1 MFIRRLMAM
10 AAGGLVLTLAT
21 GQRSPLQAQEGATV
35 EADVDIVREVNARNL
50 AEIRMGE
57 ITRKMTTDE
66 GVRRFGDLMI
76 ADHSNMHRQWSAL
89 VGKDGKPFR
98 TGLGD
103 QPALNAEVRRIEKL
117 PGNQFDREYLA
128 AMIRH
133 HEENV
138 RFFQDK
144 ASSARSTQVRELLT
158 SGLPVL
164 QQHLNLAVQEG
175 RRYGLAPAVAT
186 GGQGVP
192 PNVPVATPNVPA
204 QNAPV
209 AGQNW
214 PVTNKKDRDDFKKD
228 GKFVREAIADNTLE
242 IRLAQVAET
251 KTTDPAVRQLA
262 KRVLDDRTVMQSRWL
277 ALASRHGLNLKA
289 GMGPRHRDK
298 VKRMEKTSGGDFDRA
313 YPTMLIQS
321 NQDYVE
327 YFQKEGRATQ
337 SSQVRSLAASDL
349 VTLRQHL
356 SQAKQVGSQ
365 HGVDTTAALRA
376 RNLSS
381 YRNYKK

>member
-1 MFIRRLMAM
+1 MSLRRLTAL
-10 AAGGLVLTLAT
+10 AGGLVITLAT
-21 GQRSPLQAQEGATV
+21 GQLSPLHAQATATV
-35 EADVDIVREVNARNL
+35 EADADIVREVNARNL
-50 AEIRMGE
+50 AEIRLGE
-57 ITRKMTTDE
+57 ITKKMTTDE

-76 ADHSNMHRQWSAL
+76 ADHSNMYRQWSAL

-103 QPALNAEVRRIEKL
+103 QSALNAEVRRIEKL

-138 RFFQDK
+138 RFFQTS
-144 ASSARSTQVRELLT
+144 ANSARSTQVRDLLT

-186 GGQGVP
+186 AAPSYVP
-192 PNVPVATPNVPA
+192 PATPPAAPAAQNPTVADQNPVAS
-204 QNAPV
+204 
-209 AGQNW
+209 
-214 PVTNKKDRDDFKKD
+214 KKDREDFKKD
-228 GKFVREAIADNTLE
+228 YKFVREAIADNTVE

-251 KTTDPAVRQLA
+251 KTTDPSVRQLA
-262 KRVLDDRTVMQSRWL
+262 KRILDDRNAMQSRWL
-277 ALASRHGLNLKA
+277 ALASRHGMNMKA

-298 VKRMEKTSGGDFDRA
+298 VKRMESTSGGDFDKA
-313 YPTMLIQS
+313 YPTMLIQ
-321 NQDYVE
+321 NTQDYVE
-327 YFQKEGRATQ
+327 YFQKEGRATR
-337 SSQVRSLAASDL
+337 SSQVRNLAASDL

-356 SQAKQVGSQ
+356 SQAKQVGTL

-376 RNLSS
+376 RSLSS
-381 YRNYKK
+381 YK